1 MENNT
6 QVPIPDRAAS
16 APQVYYFYRLGVG
29 DHMDILTQ
37 DSRELIRVR
46 SAASIYGKRNGRILV
61 TRSIINQDGDKILR
75 IWRKE

>member
-29 DHMDILTQ
+29 DHMDIPTQ
-37 DSRELIRVR
+37 DPKELLRVR
-46 SAASIYGKRNGRILV
+46 GAASIYGKRNGKLLV
-61 TRSIINQDGDKILR
+61 TRSIINQEGDKILR

>member
-29 DHMDILTQ
+29 DHMDIPTQ
-37 DSRELIRVR
+37 DPKELIRVR
-46 SAASIYGKRNGRILV
+46 GAASIYGKRNGKLLV
-61 TRSIINQDGDKILR
+61 TRSIINQEGDKILR